1 MRDLIR
7 LFIFACLVTLCI
19 WAWVDYEYRK
29 AHTITLDPIV
39 VTPKDGEQDGHS
51 STNQ

>member
-7 LFIFACLVTLCI
+7 LFIFACWVTLCI

-39 VTPKDGEQDGHS
+39 VTPKDGAEDGRS
-51 STNQ
+51 STDQ

>member
-7 LFIFACLVTLCI
+7 LFIFACWVTLCI

-29 AHTITLDPIV
+29 ANTIILDTIV
-39 VTPKDGEQDGHS
+39 VTPKDGVDNGRS
-51 STNQ
+51 STN